1 MRRRVN
7 GSKTRLLEAELACIS
22 DQKNSRRTSPWTAL
36 EDAALI
42 ATVHEHG
49 EVWARMAIEI
59 PNRNNDQCS
68 QRWTKSLRPGL
79 VRGKWSPEEDA
90 KLLEALAAQHGSI
103 NVDWPQV
110 ALNIQGRIPKQCKER
125 FWLKLDPEL
134 KYDEWSADEDAL
146 LLASFDK
153 YNGRWAHMAIALPRR
168 RASALKVRFRALQRQ
183 ANHARPWTMEDD
195 VALITHVLA
204 PGTVKP
210 ESVLLAK
217 RSTRAK
223 TERFTALCGKQPIVM
238 RAYKC
243 KGWLLE
249 HEVRRLLAIGVP
261 AATAH
266 HALSVSA
273 ISSWA
278 LPYHSDS
285 SVHLGFT
292 SLSSSCLCSASQSA
306 TCMADALSDGF
317 GTSLASSL
325 VKGKTLRRFTDLA
338 LCSAGASESTLDTK
352 SAKRCHW
359 IV

>member
-1 MRRRVN
+1 V
-7 GSKTRLLEAELACIS
+7 
-22 DQKNSRRTSPWTAL
+22 
-36 EDAALI
+36 
-42 ATVHEHG
+42 
-49 EVWARMAIEI
+49 AIEI

-183 ANHARPWTMEDD
+183 ASRVRQWTMEED

-261 AATAH
+261 AATTH
-266 HALSVSA
+266 HTLSVCA
-273 ISSWA
+273 VSSWA
-278 LPYHSDS
+278 LSYRSDS
-285 SVHLGFT
+285 LVHLGCT
-292 SLSSSCLCSASQSA
+292 SLSSSCLSCVSQNTANIVGPVPTRRTQFLPVRVENSREGAHCRATSPFAQSSRASCTA
-306 TCMADALSDGF
+306 PL
-317 GTSLASSL
+317 
-325 VKGKTLRRFTDLA
+325 DL
-338 LCSAGASESTLDTK
+338 
-352 SAKRCHW
+352 
-359 IV
+359 